1 MAYDLTDQEIDR
13 VIRALDAAP
22 HGSKGAVLKE
32 WAQRL
37 SPDPDDPM
45 SKQTLRRH
53 IRNRYGKA
61 KEAPG
66 RPKEIPEAVVDFVE
80 NVKARGME
88 MGTEDRELSTE
99 QALEMA
105 ERKGIEGAADAS
117 PSAVNRR
124 LREERGF
131 REKKRYRKVEADF
144 ATQRQLLDFSRSEH
158 LQVRDYDEDK
168 DDWLLEVSENQLSYK
183 DPEGAFRTWYALLID
198 DHSRVKVGRLFC
210 NTGEDALLGLT
221 FLRWAWTRE
230 EDDNPLCHVPRI
242 LQTDHGAFYRSNRV
256 KNAFDSLEE
265 VELKGASKESQGKIE
280 RSFRTLWQRFETHFV
295 IENKDGYQ
303 IHLSDFNHLL
313 HEHLTEE
320 ARRQHPEKPHSC
332 KHVYEGSIA
341 RTPPLQTEA
350 DMVKLAFDTDTRK
363 VDPYGRISIDGEK
376 YRCPDSIEGIAIE
389 PGMHVRYYHNAEGRV
404 IGRLVERNHQEAFD
418 LEPWT
423 QPAFEEHG
431 GEENTGT
438 GRTRLEQLRRQVDVT
453 SSLREDVLEE
463 DAPEVEVDE
472 DGILANLGDRHIDV
486 TVDSDF
492 HDDGEEEAYP
502 MPVGQAREH
511 IGRRL
516 GAIGHT
522 YADAAHVFDPL
533 VGDATKAELD
543 KVIKSYLKKHDP
555 TESTAR

>member
-53 IRNRYGKA
+53 IRKRRGKA
-61 KEAPG
+61 KDAPG
-66 RPKEIPEAVVDFVE
+66 RPKEIPDDLIEAVAKI
-80 NVKARGME
+80 KARGME

-99 QALEMA
+99 KALEIA

-124 LREERGF
+124 LREDLGF
-131 REKKRYRKVEADF
+131 REQKRYRKVESDF
-144 ATQRQLLDFSRSEH
+144 ATQRQLLDFSRSKYI
-158 LQVRDYDEDK
+158 QVRDYDEEA
-168 DDWLLEVSENQLSYK
+168 DDWLLEVSGKQLNYK

-230 EDDNPLCHVPRI
+230 EDDNPLCHVPRR
-242 LQTDHGAFYRSNRV
+242 LQTDFGAFRRSKRV
-256 KNAFDSLEE
+256 QNAFDSLEE

-280 RSFRTLWQRFETHFV
+280 RSFRTLWQRFELPFV
-295 IENKDGYQ
+295 VENKDGYQ

-313 HEHLTEE
+313 HEHLLEE
-320 ARRQHPEKPHSC
+320 ARRPHPEKPHTC
-332 KHVYEGSIA
+332 KHVYEGSII
-341 RTPPLQTEA
+341 RTPPLQTKA
-350 DMVKLAFDTDTRK
+350 DVVKLAFDTDTRQ

-376 YRCPDSIEGIAIE
+376 YRCPDSIESIAIE

-431 GEENTGT
+431 EDESKGT

-453 SSLREDVLEE
+453 SSLREDVLED

-472 DGILANLGDRHIDV
+472 DGLLSKLGDRHIDV
-486 TVDSDF
+486 SVESDF
-492 HDDGEEEAYP
+492 HDEEDDDH
-502 MPVGQAREH
+502 PVPPAQAREY

-533 VGDATKAELD
+533 VGDATEAQLD
-543 KVIKSYLKKHDP
+543 EVIQHYLDKHDP
-555 TESTAR
+555 AESTAR